1 MTDYLGNA
9 EDSESEPE
17 SFFKPDSSVIYE
29 DTPASLWDPLP
40 YFTFLHRLIEGGL
53 GDLRS
58 GDQLLYL
65 KMFRESFGRGRETA
79 SITMKDLGRTT
90 GLGKRAVEEGLIRLT
105 HDGLI
110 RVLSKGHGHI
120 ATEYQIFR
128 ALAPSP
134 SSQKLLKP
142 SIETVLSQL
151 STDEQSKLQQ
161 MARTLEPDD
170 RSRINSEI
178 QEQFQSLGL
187 IPSALM
193 FQQAFLF
200 KVLEE
205 KMYHTIK
212 DSHPAFFS

>member
-1 MTDYLGNA
+1 MTDYLGS
-9 EDSESEPE
+9 EKEGESEPDG
-17 SFFKPDSSVIYE
+17 FLKPDSSVIYE
-29 DTPASLWDPLP
+29 DNPASLWDPLP

-90 GLGKRAVEEGLIRLT
+90 GLGKRAVEEGLTRLT
-105 HDGLI
+105 HYGLI

-128 ALAPSP
+128 ALAPYPIAKKSI
-134 SSQKLLKP
+134 KP
-142 SIETVLSQL
+142 SVETVLSQL
-151 STDEQSKLQQ
+151 STDEQSKLHQ

-170 RSRINSEI
+170 RARIDSEI
-178 QEQFQSLGL
+178 KEQFQALGL
-187 IPSALM
+187 LPSPLM
-193 FQQAFLF
+193 QHQAFLF

-205 KMYHTIK
+205 KMYHSIK
-212 DSHPAFFS
+212 DIHPHIF